1 MPDVTS
7 TTSPHTKTPTEAG
20 TALQTAVTNA
30 REGDTVDSRDILKL
44 AAGEYQLS
52 VLSDNYSGILLSKS
66 IEIRGAK
73 YGVDARGRSS
83 VGKGNVGYTGT
94 GDP

>member
-52 VLSDNYSGILLSKS
+52 TSTDDSGILLAKS